1 MSMLQQLFAKKS
13 MRAINQIPI
22 PRYPI
27 LNKPIWLS
35 ENFGVLLTNVAW
47 EIGRVVQAAGLQH
60 IYYISISNNFTKRKI
75 KKEK

>member
-27 LNKPIWLS
+27 LNKPTRLS
-35 ENFGVLLTNVAW
+35 ENFGVLLTNVA
-47 EIGRVVQAAGLQH
+47 
-60 IYYISISNNFTKRKI
+60 YI
-75 KKEK
+75 